1 MNDELRSRT
10 TESASMTIQDGDV
23 RAAVL
28 SLIQNDDDIMKKIL
42 ETVTQAI
49 IQKLM
54 DSPNFLEKLAK
65 NVLKNGVLDNIKQ
78 DIYVSC
84 AVDNGHTTDTI
95 RNLERRVV
103 DLERANKELRDDSDT
118 QEQYSRRNCLL
129 LHGVSE
135 EQTDSDKAVL
145 SVCNGK
151 LGLQLTSDCIDR
163 SHRLGHTHN
172 NGSSNGK
179 PRPII
184 VKLKS
189 YDARRSIFG
198 AKRKLKG
205 TRLVITENLTKQRM
219 ELLRKARTVDEV
231 KSTWTIDGRIICLLT
246 SGRKETI
253 VHERDLVNLRE
264 LCRQ

>member
-1 MNDELRSRT
+1 MPSRNRKQDTKVNDELRSRT

-78 DIYVSC
+78 DIYESC

-129 LHGVSE
+129 LH
-135 EQTDSDKAVL
+135 
-145 SVCNGK
+145 
-151 LGLQLTSDCIDR
+151 
-163 SHRLGHTHN
+163 
-172 NGSSNGK
+172 
-179 PRPII
+179 
-184 VKLKS
+184 
-189 YDARRSIFG
+189 
-198 AKRKLKG
+198 
-205 TRLVITENLTKQRM
+205 
-219 ELLRKARTVDEV
+219 
-231 KSTWTIDGRIICLLT
+231 
-246 SGRKETI
+246 
-253 VHERDLVNLRE
+253 
-264 LCRQ
+264 